1 MSGNSVTGLGAP
13 FYNSEPN
20 QMTRMNMKKVVTAL
34 SAAVAMSANAQLSYT
49 FDSDAQGFQ
58 NFSWSATGPAGWSGG
73 AALQATP
80 AVGGW
85 TLGGSFNFMNE
96 FSFASGAQPIM
107 QALSAGG
114 NARLSFDLIVDGSS
128 FTPGVANW
136 YNINIAGNSAGAN
149 GWTQVE
155 KVSGDGWHNADDN
168 TLYATH
174 ADYSFSQLGW
184 ANPEDA
190 TGWFQLYFGA
200 NSAADFPVKF
210 YIDNVTAYAVPEPS
224 TMTLAGLGA
233 AALLGFRR
241 RRA

>member
-1 MSGNSVTGLGAP
+1 MNTRLILSISAVLGC
-13 FYNSEPN
+13 
-20 QMTRMNMKKVVTAL
+20 AL
-34 SAAVAMSANAQLSYT
+34 SASAQLSYT

-58 NFSWSATGPAGWSGG
+58 NFTWSATGPAGWSGG

-85 TLGGSFNFMNE
+85 TLGGSFNYMNE
-96 FSFASGAQPIM
+96 FSFASGAQVAM
-107 QALSAGG
+107 QNLSASG
-114 NARLSFDLIVDGSS
+114 NGRLSFDLMVDGSS

-136 YNINIAGNSAGAN
+136 YNVNIAGNSGGAS
-149 GWTQVE
+149 GWTQVD

-168 TLYATH
+168 ALYVTH
-174 ADYSFSQLGW
+174 ADYSFAQLGW
-184 ANPEDA
+184 ADPEDA
-190 TGWFQLYFGA
+190 TGWFQIYFGA

-224 TMTLAGLGA
+224 TMALAGLGV
-233 AALLGFRR
+233 AALLGIRR